1 MSIHLE
7 VEYSGNIPGSLAV
20 LSDNRFSEFLT
31 LTRERVSS
39 HIAQKGGMKHRMN
52 LHEFRKL
59 QLND

>member
-7 VEYSGNIPGSLAV
+7 VEYSDNIPDSLNV
-20 LSDNRFSEFLT
+20 LSDDRFSEFLT
-31 LTRERVSS
+31 LIRERVSS
-39 HIAQKGGMKHRMN
+39 HIAQKNDMKHRMN

>member
-7 VEYSGNIPGSLAV
+7 VEYSDNISDSLTV
-20 LSDNRFSEFLT
+20 LSDDRFSGFLT
-31 LTRERVSS
+31 LVRERVSS
-39 HIAQKGGMKHRMN
+39 HMAQKGDMKHRMN

>member
-1 MSIHLE
+1 MLIHLE
-7 VEYSGNIPGSLAV
+7 VEYSDNISDSLTV
-20 LSDNRFSEFLT
+20 LSDDRFSEFLM

-39 HIAQKGGMKHRMN
+39 HMAQKGDVKHRMN

>member
-7 VEYSGNIPGSLAV
+7 VKYSDNISDSLTV

-31 LTRERVSS
+31 LVRERISS
-39 HIAQKGGMKHRMN
+39 HMTQKSDVKHRIN